1 MLNIISKLLFGSIIF
16 QAQKPLIGCT
26 VRIEDSQKVRQTLVR
41 YARLQAK
48 WFLFVHYTLYF
59 SIPISGRVIMS
70 LPHTE

>member
-1 MLNIISKLLFGSIIF
+1 MLNIISKLLFVSIIF
-16 QAQKPLIGCT
+16 LAQKPLIGCT

-48 WFLFVHYTLYF
+48 WFLFVYYTLYF